1 MLQLFEHVTH
11 ACKIRHLM
19 NFSVSGLR
27 KVALT
32 RRLDLAFVYADLA
45 IECLIQRLNR
55 LQSWL
60 FLKNQAY
67 HGVDIKRLATA
78 TEDY

>member
-1 MLQLFEHVTH
+1 MLQLFEHATH
-11 ACKIRHLM
+11 VCKIRLLM
-19 NFSVSGLR
+19 NFSVSGLP

-55 LQSWL
+55 LQGWV
-60 FLKNQAY
+60 FVQNQRY
-67 HGVDIKRLATA
+67 HGTDIKALEA
-78 TEDY
+78 